1 MRPGSTSTGCVVSM
15 GICRVRVCSYAVVL
29 SRHLAKGRGAS
40 LAWGS
45 LHASSSILGCSDS
58 KLTLRS
64 RLLPAYHLLKE
75 ELVNFNIAV
84 VHHQVLGQEILE
96 GWAINNI
103 KLAVALQAIN
113 QAVNAS
119 LVLVP
124 ILLVFLNLALG
135 TREVLIKLLKVIV
148 IVKL

>member
-1 MRPGSTSTGCVVSM
+1 
-15 GICRVRVCSYAVVL
+15 
-29 SRHLAKGRGAS
+29 
-40 LAWGS
+40 
-45 LHASSSILGCSDS
+45 
-58 KLTLRS
+58 
-64 RLLPAYHLLKE
+64 LLKE
-75 ELVNFNIAV
+75 ELVNFNIAI

-96 GWAINNI
+96 GRAINNI
-103 KLAVALQAIN
+103 KLTVALQAIN

-148 IVKL
+148 IIKL